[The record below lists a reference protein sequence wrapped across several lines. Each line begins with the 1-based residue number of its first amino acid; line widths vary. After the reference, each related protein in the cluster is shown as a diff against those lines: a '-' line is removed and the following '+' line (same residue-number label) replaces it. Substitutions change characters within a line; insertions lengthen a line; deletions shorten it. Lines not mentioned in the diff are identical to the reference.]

1 MSWRKV
7 GGINFSQFSNNIH
20 SNLSNFSVIET
31 LKINSNNTNLHIA
44 SNVMRLGNN
53 TGDTEQ
59 INSLWFGGLDLDES
73 TSLPLEILPRSS
85 IEERYYRSEYI
96 GDTKQE
102 LIIYKGDQDGDRL
115 RLKSS
120 HIALETYDGV
130 MENNV
135 QDDRFKDDNIRM
147 IVTNTGNVGINTL
160 EPRTKLDVNGQLLA
174 NFGNGINGNGLV
186 FNKTSEKM
194 ELIQNAYYF
203 CGRLGV
209 AFDFDALKS
218 DNNNYKLKIEVFG
231 GEYKGSTGMGVDTY
245 IISNNSIPPL
255 NDSTNETTISSVI
268 YKSSTCGGA
277 GLGQNND
284 LYDLCIYRCK
294 ETGMDDVYIYIK
306 GYEGTTL
313 NIRAFL
319 ISVDN
324 SFKNMMQEQYITLD
338 YQSSNGL
345 INPGTDESVAREAVF
360 GPEAEDKKT
369 VQYIIKY
376 GFIERFDHRFGIG
389 TNNFNNNADF
399 GVISGPV
406 DIEMS
411 GSSHVD
417 GNIRIEENAYI
428 DKDLTING
436 RLYLH
441 GEMNVNSV
449 VMENY
454 QILGYAYVGAGLTLN
469 NNQLESVPNNNPIP
483 VYNRNFV
490 KFENIS
496 SENPTTTY
504 QIIQVDKVID
514 EANQYDFMSIGRAT
528 ESSSLNNKPLDIYDY
543 ADICI
548 RGDTGYIGMGTTV
561 PKNKLDVVGNLYV
574 GAVGNLDNG
583 TLARISAPENGAIIE
598 GSVGIGTSVFPPVN
612 NITCRIAGSLTVGQ
626 NMAKVIDNYPNRNG
640 TLIEGMVGIGIM
652 NPRSILDIGGSLT
665 FGDGSVQSFA
675 STFLGARTN
684 GIWSQMGTRDPKTF
698 PLTPSSVSGTSYTI
712 ENKTLARYVVD
723 TNNNANIIVIGCN
736 SSTVNSIDNVGSVTT
751 YVWSGMKWN
760 VLGVSLSGNVNNKDK
775 DNNIVGENFG
785 RSVSTENRGHLL
797 LVGAPNASHNGK
809 NNCGRLYLFEWENS
823 RWISKKLGVD
833 NNGLEVDFYGEDE
846 NSYIGNECVIS
857 KDGNHILCGGK
868 NINYVYYIY
877 NERGKYVTQKI
888 YNKKEGSSEYEDTNK
903 EFGCSLDINRE
914 GTRMIIGSCNAD
926 ITISENGV
934 DQIYNSGCAYLYF
947 KKVINNH
954 LKYDDEYYTRIQSP
968 IPQNNQHF
976 GSDVSLNS
984 VGVLFA
990 IGAPNYA
997 NSTASN
1003 IGFVSVY
1010 RLSDALISEDIIIQ
1024 NNSNTNA
1031 VTSFGTLIGTR
1042 EDGRFGTNIKLNGSG
1057 EFLTIS
1063 SIGTTT
1069 VKGSIETFHYDTVSQ
1084 WTRLSDTFYEEDYT
1098 LPGNTLSVSSDSTI
1112 LVYGFNQ
1119 KFVDTSYNCAGVI
1132 RLGLYENSITNEY
1145 IHVKNFIGINND
1157 SPSKPIDIISDEYRD
1172 IINIVANSHPT
1183 STNSEGSTITDL
1195 NSYEG
1200 GLLIKND
1207 FGGNMSMYL
1216 NNNDTITT
1224 NKSGSVK
1231 FNYKDSF
1238 DICKI
1243 GNNDCTFHAKNNNVG
1258 INNNNPLSTLDIKG
1272 KQILNDGKNNN
1283 MISTSQYSDIRMQAQ
1298 CKNNV
1303 SHGFENLYNLKTGSN
1318 NVALGN
1324 SCGKNN
1330 STGENNI
1337 IIGNECLNQYDLG
1350 NNNIAIGTKA
1360 LYSNTSAS
1368 ENIAIGN
1375 NALLNDIHGNGN
1387 TALGANTDVDGKDNW
1402 MYSTAIG
1409 YNTKI
1414 GKSNS
1419 IILGDSTNENMCV
1432 GIGINNPSTRFHVS
1446 GDTTM
1451 TGKLQISDV
1460 LSPNGGIS
1468 ITDTYLLDTINRTS
1482 KLEIDFEVTANTVLN
1497 NLTVN
1502 DYCKP
1507 NKGINVNDGD
1517 CVITTGGFSTFGK
1530 AGNTSNEVSPLLTI
1544 NGFVRIND
1552 DMQVTG
1558 QINADKVMTNSLIFI
1573 DYFEPNG
1580 GIAMYKADDDQN
1592 PIFQVYPTTGNI
1604 VAQGFLTVYS
1614 LTKLY
1619 NGLDVTGIAY
1629 FNDNITIQNG
1639 ACLKHL
1645 TTGSNFLTDEVKITD
1660 GKTCAY
1666 FKDFGDGNVLKF
1678 SGEGNVLFESGLSK
1692 ITIQGSLE
1700 VEKDLKVGS
1709 LSGPGTIPIGG
1720 IIMWSGSEK
1729 DLTDDWAICNGE
1741 NGTPDLRGRFIM
1753 GSTYNETINF
1763 DTNRSESSGLG
1774 GDSQKYETGDKGGN
1788 SLWYVEKQEIPVLDI
1803 EDFTVNDPGHN
1814 HTLSVGNHTHSL
1826 DYSKIATDP
1835 YVNSYGYAS
1844 GPGANASG
1852 GVRDANGNFA
1862 NMTPLTISNDA
1873 KIDWSGNKRGSG
1885 VEPLAIQTV
1894 QTTSSATDSSAFALT
1909 VPTHQGI
1916 TRLGGRVDDAILQLD
1931 QASASQQSTVSTGVE
1946 NPSLNGQSTSTAT
1959 TGITIEKPNKSQ
1971 DPVDIK
1977 PSYYVLAFIM
1987 RIK

>member
-1 MSWRKV
+1 MSWRKK
-7 GGINFSQFSNNIH
+7 GGINFSQYSNNIH

-44 SNVMRLGNN
+44 SNVTRIGNN
-53 TGDTEQ
+53 TGQTEQ
-59 INSLWFGGLDLDES
+59 INSIWFGGLDLDDS

-102 LIIYKGDQDGDRL
+102 LFIYKGDQHGDRL

-120 HIALETYDGV
+120 HIVFETYNGV
-130 MENNV
+130 MENSI
-135 QDDRFKDDNIRM
+135 QEDRFKDDNIRM
-147 IVTNTGNVGINTL
+147 IVTDTGNVGINTL
-160 EPRTKLDVNGQLLA
+160 EPRTTLDVNGQLLA
-174 NFGNGINGNGLV
+174 NYGNGTNGNGLV

-194 ELIQNAYYF
+194 ELIKNAYYY

-209 AFDFDALKS
+209 AFDFDELKS

-231 GEYKGSTGMGVDTY
+231 GEYKGSTGMGIDTY
-245 IISNNSIPPL
+245 IISNNTVPSL
-255 NDSTNETTISSVI
+255 NNSSDDNTINSVI

-294 ETGMDDVYIYIK
+294 ETGTDDVYIYIK
-306 GYEGTTL
+306 GYEGSTL

-324 SFKNMMQEQYITLD
+324 SFENMMQEQYITLD
-338 YQSSNGL
+338 YQSSSGL
-345 INPGTDESVAREAVF
+345 INPGTDEHVNREAVF

-376 GFIERFDHRFGIG
+376 GFIERFDSRFGIG
-389 TNNFNNNADF
+389 TNTFNNNVDY

-528 ESSSLNNKPLDIYDY
+528 ESSTLNNKPLDIYDY

-548 RGDTGYIGMGTTV
+548 RGDTGYIGMGTTI

-574 GAVGNLDNG
+574 GAG
-583 TLARISAPENGAIIE
+583 TIDRITSPENGAIIE

-612 NITCRIAGSLTVGQ
+612 NITCRISGSLAVGE
-626 NMAKVIDNYPNRNG
+626 NISKIVEYYPNRNG
-640 TLIEGMVGIGIM
+640 TIIEGMVGIGIM
-652 NPRSILDIGGSLT
+652 NPQSILDIGGTLT
-665 FGDGSVQSFA
+665 FGDGSRQSFA

-684 GIWSQMGTRDPKTF
+684 GIWSQMGTKDPKTF
-698 PLTPSSVSGTSYTI
+698 PLTPSSINGSSYTI

-723 TNNNANIIVIGCN
+723 SNNNTNIIVIGCN
-736 SSTVNSIDNVGSVTT
+736 TSTVDSIDNVGSVTS
-751 YVWSGMKWN
+751 YLWSGMMWN
-760 VLGVSLSGNVNNKDK
+760 VLGASLSGNINNKDK
-775 DNNIVGENFG
+775 DDNIVGENFG
-785 RSVSTENRGHLL
+785 QSVSIDGSGHTLL
-797 LVGAPNASHNGK
+797 IGAPNASHNGK

-823 RWISKKLGVD
+823 RWISRQIGVD
-833 NNGLEVDFYGEDE
+833 ENGLVIDFYGEDE
-846 NSYIGNECVIS
+846 NSHIGTECSIS
-857 KDGNHILCGGK
+857 KNGKHILCGGK
-868 NINYVYYIY
+868 NINYVYYIH
-877 NERGKYVTQKI
+877 NANGKYITQKI
-888 YNKKEGSSEYEDTNK
+888 YNKKEGSSDYEDSDK
-903 EFGCSLDINRE
+903 EFGCSLDITRE
-914 GTRMIIGSCNAD
+914 GTKMLIGSCNANV
-926 ITISENGV
+926 TISENGV
-934 DQIYNSGCAYLYF
+934 DKIYNSGCAYYYH
-947 KKVINNH
+947 KREENNH
-954 LKYDDEYYTRIQSP
+954 LVFDDEYYIRVRSP
-968 IPQNNQHF
+968 IPQNNQKF
-976 GSDVSLNS
+976 GSNITLNS
-984 VGVLFA
+984 MGVVFA
-990 IGAPNYA
+990 ISGPNYF
-997 NSTASN
+997 NDTVNN

-1010 RLSDALISEDIIIQ
+1010 RISDTLLVDNTIIQ
-1024 NNSNTNA
+1024 NNNNTNA
-1031 VTSFGTLIGTR
+1031 ITTFGTLFGTR
-1042 EDGRFGTNIKLNGSG
+1042 ENGRFGSSVKLNGSG
-1057 EFLTIS
+1057 EFLSIS

-1069 VKGSIETFHYDTVSQ
+1069 THGSIETFHYDTVAQ
-1084 WTRLSDTFYEEDYT
+1084 WSRFSSTFIEDDYT
-1098 LPGNTLSVSSDSTI
+1098 LPGSTMSVSSDSTI
-1112 LVYGFNQ
+1112 LVYGYSE

-1157 SPSKPIDIISDEYRD
+1157 TPTKPLDIISTDYKD
-1172 IINIVANSHPT
+1172 IIHIVANNHPT
-1183 STNSEGSTITDL
+1183 SINREGSTITDL

-1207 FGGNMSMYL
+1207 FGGNTTMYL
-1216 NNNDTITT
+1216 NNNDTIIT
-1224 NKSGSVK
+1224 NTSGSVK

-1243 GNNDCTFHAKNNNVG
+1243 GNTDCTFHAKNNNVG

-1272 KQILNDGKNNN
+1272 KQILNDGNNNN
-1283 MISTSQYSDIRMQAQ
+1283 MISTSQYSDVRMQSQ

-1303 SHGFENLYNLKTGSN
+1303 SHGFENLYNLKTGYN

-1324 SCGKNN
+1324 SGGKNN
-1330 STGENNI
+1330 STGYNNI

-1387 TALGANTDVDGKDNW
+1387 SALGANTDVDGKGNW

-1451 TGKLQISDV
+1451 TGKLEITNV

-1468 ITDTYLLDTINRTS
+1468 ITDTYLLDTINKTS
-1482 KLEIDFEVTANTVLN
+1482 KLEIDFEVTADTVLN

-1507 NKGINVNDGD
+1507 NKGIDVNDGD
-1517 CVITTGGFSTFGK
+1517 CVIATGGFSTFGK
-1530 AGNTSNEVSPLLTI
+1530 TGNTSNQVSPLVTI
-1544 NGFVRIND
+1544 NGFVRVNN

-1580 GIAMYKADDDQN
+1580 GIAMYKADDDQH

-1614 LTKLY
+1614 LTHLY
-1619 NGLDVTGIAY
+1619 GGLSVSTESNFNGNVTIK
-1629 FNDNITIQNG
+1629 DG

-1678 SGEGNVLFESGLSK
+1678 TGEGNVLFESGLSK

-1741 NGTPDLRGRFIM
+1741 NGTPDLKGRFIM
-1753 GSTYNETINF
+1753 GSTYNEEINF

-1788 SLWYVEKQEIPVLDI
+1788 SLWYVEKEEIPPLI
-1803 EDFTVNDPGHN
+1803 STDFTVNDPEHN
-1814 HTLSVGNHTHSL
+1814 HKLSVGNHTHTL

-1835 YVNSYGYAS
+1835 YVNSYGYES
-1844 GPGANASG
+1844 GPGGPSG
-1852 GVRDANGNFA
+1852 GIKDSNGNFA
-1862 NMTPLTISNDA
+1862 NMIPLTISNNT
-1873 KIDWSGNKRGSG
+1873 KIDWSGNTRGTG
-1885 VEPLAIQTV
+1885 IEPLTIQTV
-1894 QTTSSATDSSAFALT
+1894 QTTSSATGTSAFALT
-1909 VPTHQGI
+1909 VPTYKGD
-1916 TRLGGRVDDAILQLD
+1916 TRLGGRVDEAILQLD
-1931 QASASQQSTVSTGVE
+1931 QASASQQSTISTSID
-1946 NPSLNGQSTSTAT
+1946 NPSLGDESTAKAT
-1959 TGITIEKPNKSQ
+1959 TGVTVEKPNKSQ
-1971 DPVDIK
+1971 DPVNIK